1 MGSRFLFVCTWGLC
15 VLFAATSASGDV
27 FDSVLGNTQS
37 CHKSCEMTYSLHT
50 YPREEELYACQRGCR
65 LFSICQFV
73 RDIDDLNQTKSECE
87 SSKLRP
93 EPSTCLLCAR
103 YRCDPVLTFVISLHL
118 HTSAACREAYSHSDE
133 QYACNLGCQNQLPF
147 AEHRLEQLEAMMPRI
162 HLLHPLTL
170 VRGLWED
177 VMSQAHSFITSTWTF
192 YLQADDGKVVIF
204 QNNVNNMAL
213 SFVYKTEPQVRFFSQ
228 FEVEKDVAEEPQ
240 KSFPGLSPV
249 YKEYHRT
256 LIQERDRDMTGDRSY
271 ADEYNLFNCLSR
283 NPWLPGWILTTT
295 LILSVLV
302 LIWICCATV
311 ATAVDQYV
319 PAEKLSIYGDRENVK
334 DQKLTPYPASSLLI
348 ITSKGSEEEAG
359 PLPSKVNLSQSDI

>member
-1 MGSRFLFVCTWGLC
+1 MGILSSFACIFGLS
-15 VLFAATSASGDV
+15 VLLAGAFASSDV
-27 FDSVLGNTQS
+27 FDSVLGSTVS

-73 RDIDDLNQTKSECE
+73 RDSDDLNQTKSECE
-87 SSKLRP
+87 S
-93 EPSTCLLCAR
+93 T
-103 YRCDPVLTFVISLHL
+103 
-118 HTSAACREAYSHSDE
+118 CREAYTHSDE

-147 AEHRLEQLEAMMPRI
+147 AEQRQEQLEAMMPRI

-170 VRGLWED
+170 VRGFWED
-177 VMSQAHSFITSTWTF
+177 MMSQAHSFITSSWTF

-204 QNNVNNMAL
+204 Q
-213 SFVYKTEPQVRFFSQ
+213 TEPEVRIFSQ
-228 FEVEKDVAEEPQ
+228 FELERDVQEEPRNN
-240 KSFPGLSPV
+240 FPGLSRPV
-249 YKEYHRT
+249 YKEYQRT
-256 LIQERDRDMTGDRSY
+256 LIQERDRDMTEDH
-271 ADEYNLFNCLSR
+271 DDQYNLFSCLSR

-319 PAEKLSIYGDRENVK
+319 PPEKLSIYGDKEFIK
-334 DQKLTPYPASSLLI
+334 EPKLTPYPPSSLLI
-348 ITSKGSEEEAG
+348 ITSKGTEEEAG
-359 PLPSKVNLSQSDI
+359 PLPSKVNLGQSNI

>member
-1 MGSRFLFVCTWGLC
+1 MGTSSSFVCIFGLFVL
-15 VLFAATSASGDV
+15 LALTSASSDV
-27 FDSVLGNTQS
+27 FESVLGSTAS

-50 YPREEELYACQRGCR
+50 YPREEGLYACQRGCR

-73 RDIDDLNQTKSECE
+73 RDSEDLNQTKSECE
-87 SSKLRP
+87 S
-93 EPSTCLLCAR
+93 T
-103 YRCDPVLTFVISLHL
+103 
-118 HTSAACREAYSHSDE
+118 CREAYKQTEE
-133 QYACNLGCQNQLPF
+133 QYACNIGCQNQLPF
-147 AEHRLEQLEAMMPRI
+147 AEQRQEQVQKLEAMVPRI
-162 HLLHPLTL
+162 HLLYPLTL
-170 VRGLWED
+170 VRGFWDD

-204 QNNVNNMAL
+204 Q
-213 SFVYKTEPQVRFFSQ
+213 TEPQVRFFSQ
-228 FEVEKDVAEEPQ
+228 FELGNDVKEEPQ
-240 KSFPGLSPV
+240 RGFPV

-271 ADEYNLFNCLSR
+271 DDEYNLFSCLSR

-319 PAEKLSIYGDRENVK
+319 PAEKLSIYGDRDYMKE
-334 DQKLTPYPASSLLI
+334 QKLTPYPASSLLI
-348 ITSKGSEEEAG
+348 ITSKGPEEEAG
-359 PLPSKVNLSQSDI
+359 PLPSKVNLDQSNI

>member
-1 MGSRFLFVCTWGLC
+1 MGTLSSFVCTLGLF
-15 VLFAATSASGDV
+15 VLLSRTSASPDV
-27 FDSVLGNTQS
+27 FDSVLGNTAS

-73 RDIDDLNQTKSECE
+73 RDSEDLNQTKSECE
-87 SSKLRP
+87 S
-93 EPSTCLLCAR
+93 T
-103 YRCDPVLTFVISLHL
+103 
-118 HTSAACREAYSHSDE
+118 CREAYTRSDE
-133 QYACNLGCQNQLPF
+133 QYACNLGCENQLPF
-147 AEHRLEQLEAMMPRI
+147 AERRHEQLEAMMPRI
-162 HLLHPLTL
+162 HLLYPLTL
-170 VRGLWED
+170 VRGFWDD

-204 QNNVNNMAL
+204 Q
-213 SFVYKTEPQVRFFSQ
+213 TEPQVKFFSQ
-228 FEVEKDVAEEPQ
+228 FELDKEVKEEPQ
-240 KSFPGLSPV
+240 QSFAGLSSPV

-256 LIQERDRDMTGDRSY
+256 LIQERDRDMTMDRSY
-271 ADEYNLFNCLSR
+271 DDEYNLFSCLSR

-319 PAEKLSIYGDRENVK
+319 PAEKLSIYGDRDYIKE
-334 DQKLTPYPASSLLI
+334 QKLTPYPASSLLI
-348 ITSKGSEEEAG
+348 ITSKGPEEEAR
-359 PLPSKVNLSQSDI
+359 PLPSKVNLGQSDI

>member
-1 MGSRFLFVCTWGLC
+1 MGTLSSFVCILGVFALC
-15 VLFAATSASGDV
+15 GGTSASSDV
-27 FDSVLGNTQS
+27 FDSVLGNTAS

-50 YPREEELYACQRGCR
+50 YPREDELYACQRGCR

-73 RDIDDLNQTKSECE
+73 RDSDDLNQTKSECE
-87 SSKLRP
+87 A
-93 EPSTCLLCAR
+93 T
-103 YRCDPVLTFVISLHL
+103 
-118 HTSAACREAYSHSDE
+118 CREAYTQTGD

-147 AEHRLEQLEAMMPRI
+147 AEQRQEQLEAMMPRI
-162 HLLHPLTL
+162 HLLYPLTL

-177 VMSQAHSFITSTWTF
+177 VMNQAHSFITSTWTF

-204 QNNVNNMAL
+204 Q
-213 SFVYKTEPQVRFFSQ
+213 TEPQIKFFTQ
-228 FEVEKDVAEEPQ
+228 FEVEKEVKEEPLQ
-240 KSFPGLSPV
+240 SFPRFDSPV

-271 ADEYNLFNCLSR
+271 DDYNLFSCLSR

-311 ATAVDQYV
+311 ATAVDHYV
-319 PAEKLSIYGDRENVK
+319 PAEKLSIYGDKEYMK
-334 DQKLTPYPASSLLI
+334 EKKLHPYPASLLI
-348 ITSKGSEEEAG
+348 ITSKGPEEEAG
-359 PLPSKVNLSQSDI
+359 PLPSKVNLGQSDI

>member
-1 MGSRFLFVCTWGLC
+1 MGTLSSFVCVLGLFVL
-15 VLFAATSASGDV
+15 LAFTSASTDA
-27 FDSVLGNTQS
+27 FDSVLGNTAS

-73 RDIDDLNQTKSECE
+73 RDSDDLNQTKSECE
-87 SSKLRP
+87 S
-93 EPSTCLLCAR
+93 T
-103 YRCDPVLTFVISLHL
+103 
-118 HTSAACREAYSHSDE
+118 CREAYTHSDE

-147 AEHRLEQLEAMMPRI
+147 AEQRNEQLEAMMPRI
-162 HLLHPLTL
+162 HMLYPLTL

-177 VMSQAHSFITSTWTF
+177 VMNQAHSFITSTWTF

-204 QNNVNNMAL
+204 Q
-213 SFVYKTEPQVRFFSQ
+213 
-228 FEVEKDVAEEPQ
+228 FEVEKEVQEEPQ
-240 KSFPGLSPV
+240 RSFPGLGPF

-271 ADEYNLFNCLSR
+271 DDGYNLFSCLSR

-319 PAEKLSIYGDRENVK
+319 PAEKLSIYGDMEYLSEK
-334 DQKLTPYPASSLLI
+334 KLTPYPASSLLI
-348 ITSKGSEEEAG
+348 ITSKGPEEEAG
-359 PLPSKVNLSQSDI
+359 PLPSKVNLGQSDI

>member
-1 MGSRFLFVCTWGLC
+1 MGTLSSFVCVLGLS
-15 VLFAATSASGDV
+15 VLFAFTTASSDV
-27 FDSVLGNTQS
+27 FDSVLGNTAS

-73 RDIDDLNQTKSECE
+73 RDSEDLNQTKSECE
-87 SSKLRP
+87 S
-93 EPSTCLLCAR
+93 TC
-103 YRCDPVLTFVISLHL
+103 H
-118 HTSAACREAYSHSDE
+118 EAYTQTDE

-147 AEHRLEQLEAMMPRI
+147 AEQRHEQLEAMMPRI
-162 HLLHPLTL
+162 HLLYPLTL

-177 VMSQAHSFITSTWTF
+177 VMNQAHSFITSTWTF

-204 QNNVNNMAL
+204 Q
-213 SFVYKTEPQVRFFSQ
+213 TEPQVRFFSQ
-228 FEVEKDVAEEPQ
+228 FEVEKEIKEEPQ
-240 KSFPGLSPV
+240 KSFPGLSSPV

-271 ADEYNLFNCLSR
+271 DDDYNLFSCLSR

-295 LILSVLV
+295 LVLSVMV

-319 PAEKLSIYGDRENVK
+319 PAEKLSIYGDKEYIK
-334 DQKLTPYPASSLLI
+334 EQKLIPYPASSLLI
-348 ITSKGSEEEAG
+348 ITSKGPEEEEAG
-359 PLPSKVNLSQSDI
+359 PLPSKVNLGQSDI

>member
-1 MGSRFLFVCTWGLC
+1 MGTLSSFACITLGLS
-15 VLFAATSASGDV
+15 VLLAGALASSDV
-27 FDSVLGNTQS
+27 FDSVLGNTAS

-50 YPREEELYACQRGCR
+50 YPREEQLYACQRGCR

-73 RDIDDLNQTKSECE
+73 RESEDLNQTKAECE
-87 SSKLRP
+87 S
-93 EPSTCLLCAR
+93 T
-103 YRCDPVLTFVISLHL
+103 
-118 HTSAACREAYSHSDE
+118 CREAYTQADE

-147 AEHRLEQLEAMMPRI
+147 AEQRHEQLEAMMPRI
-162 HLLHPLTL
+162 HLLYPLAL
-170 VRGLWED
+170 VRGFWDD

-204 QNNVNNMAL
+204 Q
-213 SFVYKTEPQVRFFSQ
+213 
-228 FEVEKDVAEEPQ
+228 FEVEREEETQ
-240 KSFPGLSPV
+240 KSFPGLSSPV

-271 ADEYNLFNCLSR
+271 DDEYNLFSCLSR

-319 PAEKLSIYGDRENVK
+319 PAEKLSIYGDNEYIK

-348 ITSKGSEEEAG
+348 ITSTGSEEEAG
-359 PLPSKVNLSQSDI
+359 PLPPKVNLGQSDI

>member
-1 MGSRFLFVCTWGLC
+1 MGTLSFFVCALG
-15 VLFAATSASGDV
+15 LFACTSGSADV
-27 FDSVLGNTQS
+27 FDSVLGNTAS

-73 RDIDDLNQTKSECE
+73 RDGDDLNQTKSECE
-87 SSKLRP
+87 S
-93 EPSTCLLCAR
+93 T
-103 YRCDPVLTFVISLHL
+103 
-118 HTSAACREAYSHSDE
+118 CREAYTHSDE

-147 AEHRLEQLEAMMPRI
+147 AEQRHEQLEAMMPRI
-162 HLLHPLTL
+162 HLLYPLTL
-170 VRGLWED
+170 VRGFWED
-177 VMSQAHSFITSTWTF
+177 MMSQAHSFITSTWIF

-204 QNNVNNMAL
+204 Q
-213 SFVYKTEPQVRFFSQ
+213 TEPQVKFFSQ
-228 FEVEKDVAEEPQ
+228 FEVEKDFGEEPQ

-256 LIQERDRDMTGDRSY
+256 LIQERDRDMTRDSSY
-271 ADEYNLFNCLSR
+271 DDYNFFNCLSR

-295 LILSVLV
+295 LVLSVLV

-319 PAEKLSIYGDRENVK
+319 PAEKLSIYGDRENGME
-334 DQKLTPYPASSLLI
+334 QKLTPYPASSLLI
-348 ITSKGSEEEAG
+348 ITSKGPEVEAG
-359 PLPSKVNLSQSDI
+359 PLPSKVNLSQSDV